1 MKIIYLSVVSLQYAR
16 ASGRLGAIH
25 KAVSAP
31 LAQQMM
37 RVKKDNEVTC
47 KHEDF
52 PLVSPKG
59 SV

>member
-1 MKIIYLSVVSLQYAR
+1 MKIFYLSVASLQYAR

-25 KAVSAP
+25 KAVSAS
-31 LAQQMM
+31 LAQHTKA
-37 RVKKDNEVTC
+37 VKDNEVTC

-52 PLVSPKG
+52 PLISPKG